1 MKSKLEKK
9 LKGTGW
15 QVGNASDFLQLSLLE
30 AAIVEIRLALADAA
44 KKARLQHD
52 LSQTELAKL
61 MLSSQSRV
69 AKIET
74 ADPSVSIDLMIQA
87 MLAAGAKVK
96 DVGRALTA

>member
-9 LKGTGW
+9 LKGTDW
-15 QVGNASDFLQLSLLE
+15 QVGNASDFLQLNPQE
-30 AAIVEIRLALADAA
+30 AAMVEIRLALADAA

-61 MLSSQSRV
+61 MRSSQSRV
-69 AKIET
+69 AKIEA
-74 ADPSVSIDLMIQA
+74 ADPSVSIDLMMHA

-96 DVGRALTA
+96 DVGRALTT